1 MSQRLSEN
9 DFGLKLYERFP
20 RQYQLDDVAQK
31 FALKRYMQT
40 AGDGGF
46 KFIIQDA
53 NGILDIINPSTTEK
67 DVLYAVYEQYGLEM
81 FNGIPEEY
89 MRALLPHLGSAWEKK
104 GALDIIEFVT
114 SILSGIKVE
123 TVITY
128 KDDHNS
134 LFGEALFGDAI
145 FGNTDEYSYPI
156 LTVKLDMD
164 FALSDYFPDT
174 GQFKRIL
181 KNFVPF
187 YVFLIL
193 VYSYV
198 YSDEAGFT
206 RKEYSFDNI
215 VDTKEENG
223 KLDTKEITSY
233 IMQLLVE
240 EEDELSRSI
249 EESNAVFQ
257 DGSPFGYML
266 FGYTPNIYSI
276 TDNKTENSELNSQ
289 EYSLNNIEDCKEET
303 VKTSVAENDL
313 DTLKFKDTDTQ
324 VLNHYMNSAIMGS
337 SVLGDFLLGF
347 IPIEN
352 IIRTSLLDTQAFNAS
367 ESCTSTISEM
377 SERNCT
383 MNVGAFNLAVLGDES
398 FDYSSV
404 PY

>member
-1 MSQRLSEN
+1 MLS
-9 DFGLKLYERFP
+9 
-20 RQYQLDDVAQK
+20 
-31 FALKRYMQT
+31 
-40 AGDGGF
+40 
-46 KFIIQDA
+46 
-53 NGILDIINPSTTEK
+53 
-67 DVLYAVYEQYGLEM
+67 
-81 FNGIPEEY
+81 
-89 MRALLPHLGSAWEKK
+89 
-104 GALDIIEFVT
+104 
-114 SILSGIKVE
+114 
-123 TVITY
+123 
-128 KDDHNS
+128 
-134 LFGEALFGDAI
+134 
-145 FGNTDEYSYPI
+145 
-156 LTVKLDMD
+156 
-164 FALSDYFPDT
+164 
-174 GQFKRIL
+174 
-181 KNFVPF
+181 
-187 YVFLIL
+187 
-193 VYSYV
+193 
-198 YSDEAGFT
+198 
-206 RKEYSFDNI
+206 KEYSFL
-215 VDTKEENG
+215 V